1 MVISTADFIAFLC
14 LALVITAFAIVLGKK
29 RKTSKRFSRQAI
41 PPQRTLALPT
51 NETQRIIALS
61 HLEANGIPYREYTG
75 ADMYRAL
82 VPEYRY
88 VLVAERD
95 YDRAVELLQ
104 MMYQDK
110 A

>member
-1 MVISTADFIAFLC
+1 MVISTAEFIALLC
-14 LALVITAFAIVLGKK
+14 LILVITAFAIVLNKKK
-29 RKTSKRFSRQAI
+29 RAKAVRPKAI

-51 NETQRIIALS
+51 NETQRLIALS

-88 VLVAERD
+88 VLVAEGD
-95 YDRAVELLQ
+95 YDRAVELLELIF
-104 MMYQDK
+104 QDE